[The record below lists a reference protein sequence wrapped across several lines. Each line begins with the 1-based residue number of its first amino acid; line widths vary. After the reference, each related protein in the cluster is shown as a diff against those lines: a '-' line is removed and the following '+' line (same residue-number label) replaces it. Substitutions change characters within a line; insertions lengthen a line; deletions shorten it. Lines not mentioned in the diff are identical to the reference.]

1 MRCGARVFV
10 VFVPSLT
17 PPVRPPPS
25 LSLPPAQVMLQRGV
39 DLQTLDASYV
49 SSLAWYG
56 LLMYGLRGV
65 FKLLL
70 GEDSDALNESKAA
83 QMQMGMG
90 MMGGGA
96 GAPAFNAEGAF
107 KHEREQ
113 LIMIT
118 HKYIVGD
125 AEKRLLGDAYP
136 KAAAAASSLAASSFL
151 PGAGAVGPTK
161 SRKAG
166 SSKGAAGGK
175 AKARRTKA
183 A

>member
-1 MRCGARVFV
+1 
-10 VFVPSLT
+10 
-17 PPVRPPPS
+17 
-25 LSLPPAQVMLQRGV
+25 MLQRGV